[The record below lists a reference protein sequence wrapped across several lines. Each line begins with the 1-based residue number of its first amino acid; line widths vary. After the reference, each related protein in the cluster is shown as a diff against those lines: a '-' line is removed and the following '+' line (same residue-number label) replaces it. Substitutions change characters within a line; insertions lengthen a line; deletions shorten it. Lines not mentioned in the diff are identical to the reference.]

1 MYRKRSRLYDL
12 FLKVTLKRTD
22 SLAIQG
28 EEKAAK
34 GLPNNDLI
42 FRYAKK

>member
-22 SLAIQG
+22 ILAIQG
-28 EEKAAK
+28 GDKAAK
-34 GLPNNDLI
+34 ELPKYELI